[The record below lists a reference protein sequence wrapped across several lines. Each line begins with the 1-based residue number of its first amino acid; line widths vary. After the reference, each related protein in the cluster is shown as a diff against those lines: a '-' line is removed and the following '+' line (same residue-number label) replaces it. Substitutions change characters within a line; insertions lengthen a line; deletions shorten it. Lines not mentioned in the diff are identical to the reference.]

1 MTDVSEW
8 ARREAVN
15 PHMPPPNPEWQGG
28 AVWVAER
35 MAALLLSDEVV
46 EAAAQAQSAKAV
58 DGLWADQSEGRR
70 IACRRDARAALTAAL
85 TKITEDKE

>member
-8 ARREAVN
+8 AKREAVN

-35 MAALLLSDEVV
+35 MAALLLSDEAV
-46 EAAAQAQSAKAV
+46 EAALRGALDAIDDYDQ
-58 DGLWADQSEGRR
+58 WATPTM
-70 IACRRDARAALTAAL
+70 IRAALTAAL
-85 TKITEDKE
+85 TKITEDNE